1 MSGELYQLD
10 SVNSRETLKEKN
22 FDLAHTQ
29 IGATN
34 YL

>member
-22 FDLAHTQ
+22 DLAHTQ